1 MATEFIE
8 ISEEEYQGG
17 PSDFIEITEEEFNK
31 PQEEP
36 VGTSFTDKLQTATE
50 ELEMTIADIPLA
62 LGEAFSGLTKT
73 APASFYAAKEGLARP
88 DQYSKEA
95 LAAFDTQ
102 REYFKQLEQQAKTRE
117 AEGKSTA
124 VGEAIRG
131 AGQSLGFTVAGM
143 APAIAGG
150 AITGA
155 AASALFPPAASATI
169 PIGAIAGGIGSMV
182 ASAPV
187 SYRMAGGQFL
197 YDAFKELEESKG
209 SPLTEEEKTKAYDEL
224 LPIAQNTALWEA
236 GPEAIGN
243 AVQLGALKY
252 AFGFGKKAATNV
264 AGQAI
269 EKANNTLL
277 KKVGAVAGGQ
287 AIELA
292 GETITQTQ
300 QGPDQAKMEQ
310 YVQTGSTAGAPD
322 EYQGLAGAVKAFK
335 EVAPTT
341 LALGAITA
349 GAGGVVKVA
358 GMGGK
363 EVGKVLF
370 TKPKTPEQIA
380 EAQINDAANR
390 VANDLS
396 ISPDDTEANNLNQQ
410 IKALSEVQ
418 DIRKQ
423 TLAAIEP
430 TSREAQTLKLDIA
443 EGESMLGELN
453 KQFTSLTGLSEP
465 ITEANRQQAELAKA
479 IVEEPAPTE
488 PLPVPPAPVKKAAST
503 PPVLY
508 HGGRKGMSTEDIQ
521 IVREPG
527 ATKQGKRGRVYG
539 GFYTTAN
546 VSSDVLGDVEDGFI
560 TYFNAPK
567 YRANVSFG
575 NNGIGKS
582 KRVGFNF
589 VYRYQSEF
597 DYQSDLATGVVPS
610 YQTLDGQISY
620 KLPKINSVVRVGAN
634 NMLNQYYITALA
646 NPSIGG
652 LYYVSFGYNIF

>member
-1 MATEFIE
+1 MTA
-8 ISEEEYQGG
+8 
-17 PSDFIEITEEEFNK
+17 EEFLNQSDSPTGK
-31 PQEEP
+31 QLSAAAFLDEEP
-36 VGTSFTDKLQTATE
+36 VGTSIGDTLQKTAAD
-50 ELEMTIADIPLA
+50 LEMSIADIPLA

-73 APASFYAAKEGLARP
+73 VPASFYAAKEGLARP

-95 LAAFDTQ
+95 IAAFDTQ
-102 REYFKQLEQQAKTRE
+102 REYFKKLEQEAATRK
-117 AEGKSTA
+117 AEGRMTTA
-124 VGEAIRG
+124 GEAVRG

-150 AITGA
+150 AIAGA
-155 AASALFPPAASATI
+155 AAGALFPPAEVATI

-197 YDAFKELEESKG
+197 YDAFKSLEENKG
-209 SPLTEEEKTKAYDEL
+209 SPLTEDEKTKAYDEL

-310 YVQTGSTAGAPD
+310 YVQTGSTAGAPN
-322 EYQGLAGAVKAFK
+322 EYEGLAGAVKAFK

-380 EAQINDAANR
+380 EDQINDASNR

-410 IKALSEVQ
+410 IKALSEAQ
-418 DIRKQ
+418 EIRKQ

-443 EGESMLGELN
+443 EGETMLGELN
-453 KQFTSLTGLSEP
+453 QNLTKLTGLSL
-465 ITEANRQQAELAKA
+465 T
-479 IVEEPAPTE
+479 
-488 PLPVPPAPVKKAAST
+488 
-503 PPVLY
+503 
-508 HGGRKGMSTEDIQ
+508 D
-521 IVREPG
+521 
-527 ATKQGKRGRVYG
+527 
-539 GFYTTAN
+539 
-546 VSSDVLGDVEDGFI
+546 
-560 TYFNAPK
+560 
-567 YRANVSFG
+567 
-575 NNGIGKS
+575 
-582 KRVGFNF
+582 
-589 VYRYQSEF
+589 
-597 DYQSDLATGVVPS
+597 
-610 YQTLDGQISY
+610 
-620 KLPKINSVVRVGAN
+620 
-634 NMLNQYYITALA
+634 
-646 NPSIGG
+646 
-652 LYYVSFGYNIF
+652 